1 MARALTAPPTPVRF
15 LPPVDL
21 IRFVRPEFERP
32 SDEHEMRARA
42 SRPAELPE
50 LARSGGS
57 PRRRRGR
64 RSRRRDNGQSPARPA
79 RRASQARRR
88 SSLKRARALR
98 AARPSSTRAP
108 PTIVRRRLDPGTPSA
123 IPITFPAAPI
133 TRSHAIGSATPIS
146 LQSARSTR
154 LTEFTHP
161 TRAVLAGDL
170 LGLTARHCAF
180 SLRSSLCSAR
190 TAAVKEL
197 ARLPKRS
204 EAAP

>member
-1 MARALTAPPTPVRF
+1 VGRSSGRAALSELTPVNGAVCLAGCGSDSTKLLFDRLNREREPEGCQNYDSRSKPRSLAPFGAAAHMARALTAPATPVRF

-108 PTIVRRRLDPGTPSA
+108 PTIVRRRLNPGSPLRFRSR
-123 IPITFPAAPI
+123 FPPP
-133 TRSHAIGSATPIS
+133 RS
-146 LQSARSTR
+146 R
-154 LTEFTHP
+154 
-161 TRAVLAGDL
+161 
-170 LGLTARHCAF
+170 
-180 SLRSSLCSAR
+180 AR
-190 TAAVKEL
+190 T
-197 ARLPKRS
+197 P
-204 EAAP
+204 